1 MLARAALR
9 TCVCRRPEFPLL
21 ALVAGSGTRRLFFT
35 CALGSR
41 MRAKVFPEPGLDS
54 RGWHGYMRASVGLAG
69 RGCVAQLVEQL
80 TLNQRV
86 HSSILCTPTKFRKKT
101 KKWPIFCKWRS
112 VAMFELGAKLGAAL
126 GNRRR
131 RRPMPSS
138 VGRRTRSP
146 ELSYRLRSRI
156 LLERAV
162 LPQEQIMQIIE
173 HPLQPMEEWR
183 AGV

>member
-86 HSSILCTPTKFRKKT
+86 HSSILCTPTNEINYLAYICVRGGSLPDTLRTHHIGSRRWKCHQVHNRACRILAAGT
-101 KKWPIFCKWRS
+101 TRRDGS
-112 VAMFELGAKLGAAL
+112 VAKL
-126 GNRRR
+126 
-131 RRPMPSS
+131 
-138 VGRRTRSP
+138 T
-146 ELSYRLRSRI
+146 
-156 LLERAV
+156 
-162 LPQEQIMQIIE
+162 Q
-173 HPLQPMEEWR
+173 
-183 AGV
+183 